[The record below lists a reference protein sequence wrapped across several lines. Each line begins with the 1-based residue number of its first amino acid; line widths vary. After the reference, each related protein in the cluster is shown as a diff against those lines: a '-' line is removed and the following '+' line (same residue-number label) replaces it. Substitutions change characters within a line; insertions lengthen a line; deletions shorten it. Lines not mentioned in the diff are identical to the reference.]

1 MQNKGTIVRIVLVAL
16 MAYALLHFAAA
27 RAELEQTRQL
37 AGALTAEQESLELL
51 ARGRRAAEE
60 RRERLSSSAAVECRK
75 LELAAKQELL
85 GEAFDAAVEQLCS
98 LPREDYLA
106 LIAALAA
113 EAAEGNEKMLLNR
126 HDAEEL
132 GAEAILMANTA
143 LCAAG
148 KPGKLTL
155 GSETRPIPGG
165 FILSCG
171 DVELNCAF
179 DTLVRLQREKLEKEV
194 AAILFPVQ

>member
-1 MQNKGTIVRIVLVAL
+1 M
-16 MAYALLHFAAA
+16 
-27 RAELEQTRQL
+27 
-37 AGALTAEQESLELL
+37 
-51 ARGRRAAEE
+51 
-60 RRERLSSSAAVECRK
+60 
-75 LELAAKQELL
+75 
-85 GEAFDAAVEQLCS
+85 EQLCS

-113 EAAEGNEKMLLNR
+113 EAAEGNEMMLLNR